1 MKKLFSSLPFR
12 LILGIVVGVLLGQVF
27 TESIMKVVV
36 TLQYIMGHSDISVT
50 LNTYTHLTFDDAQA
64 EFDRVAEEKAEAKRL
79 HEAYLDQLSRSKA
92 DADAQAAEVL
102 KRAEETVR
110 AMQAQAQ
117 TDAEELLSRARQQA
131 RREHADATA
140 QLRRD
145 MADIAVDIAGRVIG
159 REVTEKDNADII
171 DAYFDAICAEA
182 QGGTGT

>member
-1 MKKLFSSLPFR
+1 MEGYSISSVLGS
-12 LILGIVVGVLLGQVF
+12 LILNLLNIVALFLILRALVYRPVQRF
-27 TESIMKVVV
+27 
-36 TLQYIMGHSDISVT
+36 LQARTDRV
-50 LNTYTHLTFDDAQA
+50 QA

-117 TDAEELLSRARQQA
+117 TDAEELLSRVRQQA

>member
-1 MKKLFSSLPFR
+1 MEGYSISSVLGS
-12 LILGIVVGVLLGQVF
+12 LILNLLNIVALFLILRALVYRPVQRF
-27 TESIMKVVV
+27 
-36 TLQYIMGHSDISVT
+36 LQARTDRV
-50 LNTYTHLTFDDAQA
+50 QA

-145 MADIAVDIAGRVIG
+145 MADIAVDIAGRLIG

>member
-1 MKKLFSSLPFR
+1 MEGYSISSVLGS
-12 LILGIVVGVLLGQVF
+12 LILNLLNIVALFLILRALVYRPVQRF
-27 TESIMKVVV
+27 
-36 TLQYIMGHSDISVT
+36 LQARTDRV
-50 LNTYTHLTFDDAQA
+50 QA

-79 HEAYLDQLSRSKA
+79 HEAYLDQLSRSRA

-131 RREHADATA
+131 RREHADATT

>member
-1 MKKLFSSLPFR
+1 MEGYSISSVLGS
-12 LILGIVVGVLLGQVF
+12 LILNLLNIVALFLILRALVYRPVQRFLQARTDRVQV
-27 TESIMKVVV
+27 
-36 TLQYIMGHSDISVT
+36 
-50 LNTYTHLTFDDAQA
+50 

-131 RREHADATA
+131 RREHADAQA

>member
-1 MKKLFSSLPFR
+1 MEGYSISSVLGS
-12 LILGIVVGVLLGQVF
+12 LILNLLNIVALFLILRALVYRPVQRF
-27 TESIMKVVV
+27 
-36 TLQYIMGHSDISVT
+36 LQARTDRV
-50 LNTYTHLTFDDAQA
+50 QA

-159 REVTEKDNADII
+159 REVMEKDNADII

>member
-1 MKKLFSSLPFR
+1 MEGYSISSVLGS
-12 LILGIVVGVLLGQVF
+12 LILNLLNIVALFLILRALVYRPVQRF
-27 TESIMKVVV
+27 
-36 TLQYIMGHSDISVT
+36 LQARTDRV
-50 LNTYTHLTFDDAQA
+50 QA
-64 EFDRVAEEKAEAKRL
+64 EFDRVAEEKAEAKRLWL

>member
-1 MKKLFSSLPFR
+1 MEGYSISSVLGS
-12 LILGIVVGVLLGQVF
+12 LILNLLNIVALFLILRALVYRPVQRF
-27 TESIMKVVV
+27 
-36 TLQYIMGHSDISVT
+36 LQARTDRV
-50 LNTYTHLTFDDAQA
+50 QA

-79 HEAYLDQLSRSKA
+79 HEAYLDQLSRSRA

>member
-1 MKKLFSSLPFR
+1 MEGYSISSVLGS
-12 LILGIVVGVLLGQVF
+12 LILNLLNIVALFLILRALVYRPVQRF
-27 TESIMKVVV
+27 
-36 TLQYIMGHSDISVT
+36 LQARTDRV
-50 LNTYTHLTFDDAQA
+50 QA

-131 RREHADATA
+131 RREHADAQA

>member
-1 MKKLFSSLPFR
+1 MEGYSISSVLGS
-12 LILGIVVGVLLGQVF
+12 LILNLLNIVALFLILRALVYRPVQRF
-27 TESIMKVVV
+27 
-36 TLQYIMGHSDISVT
+36 LQARADRV
-50 LNTYTHLTFDDAQA
+50 QA

-79 HEAYLDQLSRSKA
+79 HEAYLDQLSRAKA

-102 KRAEETVR
+102 KKAEETVR

>member
-1 MKKLFSSLPFR
+1 MEGYSISSVLGS
-12 LILGIVVGVLLGQVF
+12 LILNLLNIVALFLILRALVYRPVQRF
-27 TESIMKVVV
+27 
-36 TLQYIMGHSDISVT
+36 LQARTDRV
-50 LNTYTHLTFDDAQA
+50 QA

-102 KRAEETVR
+102 KKAEETVR

>member
-1 MKKLFSSLPFR
+1 MEGYSISSVLGS
-12 LILGIVVGVLLGQVF
+12 LILNLLNIVALFLILRALVYRPVQRF
-27 TESIMKVVV
+27 
-36 TLQYIMGHSDISVT
+36 LQARTDRV
-50 LNTYTHLTFDDAQA
+50 QA

-140 QLRRD
+140 QLQRD

>member
-1 MKKLFSSLPFR
+1 MEGYSISSVLGS
-12 LILGIVVGVLLGQVF
+12 LILNLLNIVALFLILRALVYRPVQRF
-27 TESIMKVVV
+27 
-36 TLQYIMGHSDISVT
+36 LQARADRV
-50 LNTYTHLTFDDAQA
+50 QA

>member
-1 MKKLFSSLPFR
+1 MEGYSISSVLGS
-12 LILGIVVGVLLGQVF
+12 LILNLLNIVALFLILRALVYRPVQRF
-27 TESIMKVVV
+27 
-36 TLQYIMGHSDISVT
+36 LQARTDRV
-50 LNTYTHLTFDDAQA
+50 QA

-102 KRAEETVR
+102 KRAGETVR

>member
-1 MKKLFSSLPFR
+1 MEGYSISSVLGS
-12 LILGIVVGVLLGQVF
+12 LILNLLNIVALFLILRALVYRPVQRF
-27 TESIMKVVV
+27 
-36 TLQYIMGHSDISVT
+36 LQARTDRV
-50 LNTYTHLTFDDAQA
+50 QA

-131 RREHADATA
+131 RREHADATT

>member
-1 MKKLFSSLPFR
+1 MEGYSISSVLGS
-12 LILGIVVGVLLGQVF
+12 LILNLLNIVALFLILRALVYRPVQRF
-27 TESIMKVVV
+27 
-36 TLQYIMGHSDISVT
+36 LQARTDRVH
-50 LNTYTHLTFDDAQA
+50 A

>member
-1 MKKLFSSLPFR
+1 MEGYSISSVLGS
-12 LILGIVVGVLLGQVF
+12 LILNLLNIVALFLILRALVYRPVQRF
-27 TESIMKVVV
+27 
-36 TLQYIMGHSDISVT
+36 LQARADRV
-50 LNTYTHLTFDDAQA
+50 QA

-79 HEAYLDQLSRSKA
+79 HEAYLDQLSRAKA

>member
-1 MKKLFSSLPFR
+1 MEGYSISSVLGS
-12 LILGIVVGVLLGQVF
+12 LILNLLNIVALFLILRALVYRPVQRF
-27 TESIMKVVV
+27 
-36 TLQYIMGHSDISVT
+36 LQARADRV
-50 LNTYTHLTFDDAQA
+50 QA

-102 KRAEETVR
+102 KKAEETVR

>member
-1 MKKLFSSLPFR
+1 MEGYSISSVLGS
-12 LILGIVVGVLLGQVF
+12 LILNLLNIVALFLILRALVYRPVQRF
-27 TESIMKVVV
+27 
-36 TLQYIMGHSDISVT
+36 LQARTDRV
-50 LNTYTHLTFDDAQA
+50 QA

-92 DADAQAAEVL
+92 DADAQTAEVL

>member
-1 MKKLFSSLPFR
+1 MEGYSISSVLGS
-12 LILGIVVGVLLGQVF
+12 LILNLLNIVALFLILRALVYRPVQRF
-27 TESIMKVVV
+27 
-36 TLQYIMGHSDISVT
+36 LQARTDRV
-50 LNTYTHLTFDDAQA
+50 QA

>member
-1 MKKLFSSLPFR
+1 MEGYSISSVLGS
-12 LILGIVVGVLLGQVF
+12 LILNLLNIVALFLILRALVYRPVQRF
-27 TESIMKVVV
+27 
-36 TLQYIMGHSDISVT
+36 LQARTDRV
-50 LNTYTHLTFDDAQA
+50 QA

-159 REVTEKDNADII
+159 REVTETDNADII

>member
-1 MKKLFSSLPFR
+1 MEGYSISSVLGS
-12 LILGIVVGVLLGQVF
+12 LILNLLNIVALFLILRALVYRPVQRF
-27 TESIMKVVV
+27 
-36 TLQYIMGHSDISVT
+36 LQARTDRV
-50 LNTYTHLTFDDAQA
+50 QA

-131 RREHADATA
+131 RRAHADATA

>member
-1 MKKLFSSLPFR
+1 MEGYSISSVLGS
-12 LILGIVVGVLLGQVF
+12 LILNLLNIVALFLILRALVYRPVQRF
-27 TESIMKVVV
+27 
-36 TLQYIMGHSDISVT
+36 LQARTDRV
-50 LNTYTHLTFDDAQA
+50 QA

-110 AMQAQAQ
+110 AMQEQAQ

>member
-1 MKKLFSSLPFR
+1 MEGYSISSVLGS
-12 LILGIVVGVLLGQVF
+12 LILNLLN
-27 TESIMKVVV
+27 IV
-36 TLQYIMGHSDISVT
+36 TLFLILRALVYRPVQRFLQARTDRV
-50 LNTYTHLTFDDAQA
+50 QA

>member
-1 MKKLFSSLPFR
+1 MEGYSISSVLGS
-12 LILGIVVGVLLGQVF
+12 LILNLLNIVALFLILRALVYRPVQRF
-27 TESIMKVVV
+27 
-36 TLQYIMGHSDISVT
+36 LQARTDRV
-50 LNTYTHLTFDDAQA
+50 QA

-79 HEAYLDQLSRSKA
+79 HEVYLDQLSRSKA

>member
-1 MKKLFSSLPFR
+1 MEGYSISSVLGS
-12 LILGIVVGVLLGQVF
+12 LILNLLNIVALFLILRALVYRPVQRF
-27 TESIMKVVV
+27 
-36 TLQYIMGHSDISVT
+36 LQARTDRV
-50 LNTYTHLTFDDAQA
+50 QA

-92 DADAQAAEVL
+92 DANAQAAEVL